1 MKSENQTTGQP
12 QVGSDAG
19 LGFARAMTAATRKAC
34 EAYSITADRIIAGTW
49 SESELCPAMQEY
61 VNQRRHLH
69 TPAWI
74 KPNTSNQT
82 RRAQD

>member
-1 MKSENQTTGQP
+1 MKSKNQTTGQP

-19 LGFARAMTAATRKAC
+19 LGFARAMIAATRKAC

-74 KPNTSNQT
+74 KPN
-82 RRAQD
+82 R